1 MSWVR
6 NSKVLHLFSD
16 GKIEEEEE
24 ISLKTHPRC
33 RGITDKGLR
42 SLAIN
47 IGANFKSIQNLD
59 LDFRKYFF
67 ASKMNYSPLPC

>member
-1 MSWVR
+1 MFWVR

-16 GKIEEEEE
+16 GKIKEE

-47 IGANFKSIQNLD
+47 IGANFKCIQNLD

-67 ASKMNYSPLPC
+67 ASKMNYSPLLC